1 MKDNSTLFLIVGILA
16 VHFLAG
22 VGYLLYKILDQNV
35 LRIRIR
41 IKNKTLT
48 CTKSGF

>member
-22 VGYLLYKILDQNV
+22 VGYLLYKIFGSKRPEDQD
-35 LRIRIR
+35 
-41 IKNKTLT
+41 KD
-48 CTKSGF
+48 